1 MRSVSYSGR
10 RGVLINSTQE
20 MARKGHSHKRAV
32 IQELV
37 GVSVKQ
43 G

>member
-10 RGVLINSTQE
+10 WGVLINSTQE
-20 MARKGHSHKRAV
+20 MARKGHSYKGAV
-32 IQELV
+32 TQELV
-37 GVSVKQ
+37 RVSVKQ